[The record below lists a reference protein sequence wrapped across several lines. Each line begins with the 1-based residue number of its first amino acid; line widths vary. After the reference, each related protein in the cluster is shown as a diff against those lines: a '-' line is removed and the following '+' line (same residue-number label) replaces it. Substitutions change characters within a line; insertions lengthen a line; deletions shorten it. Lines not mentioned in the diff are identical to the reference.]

1 MRIALFC
8 IILCTCIWNLKAMPV
23 NNEGCSLVN
32 TKYGKKFWHLK
43 PHLITFL
50 VFNIL
55 ETWRRYKLMINIGIV
70 KFLKQFIERF
80 LNNREI
86 CRRGPNYIQKTAAER
101 SLIKFLF
108 LAIGQSNPPLFSYK
122 VSNGIKP
129 LRDETAFPYL
139 IIFFKY

>member
-1 MRIALFC
+1 
-8 IILCTCIWNLKAMPV
+8 
-23 NNEGCSLVN
+23 
-32 TKYGKKFWHLK
+32 
-43 PHLITFL
+43 
-50 VFNIL
+50 
-55 ETWRRYKLMINIGIV
+55 MINIGIV